1 MEINVRGKNIEATPS
16 LVDYAHKKL
25 GKLDKHFNEKTDVQ
39 VVMSVIREEHIV
51 EVTVNLNGMILRG
64 EESTGDMYAS
74 IDQVVDKLERQV
86 KKYKTRMDKA
96 KRQTGLRNMSEQ
108 HAALEAEAREEE
120 EEESPRVVRTKRF
133 PLKPMSVEEAILQM
147 DLLGHNFF
155 VFTNAETD
163 VVNVVYKRK
172 DANYGLIEP
181 E

>member
-1 MEINVRGKNIEATPS
+1 MKINVRGKNIDATPS

-25 GKLDKHFNEKTDVQ
+25 GKLDKHFDESADVQ

-74 IDQVVDKLERQV
+74 IDQVVDKLERQM
-86 KKYKTRMDKA
+86 KKYKTRMHKQM
-96 KRQTGLRNMSEQ
+96 RQKGVRNMNEQ
-108 HAALEAEAREEE
+108 HAAIEAEEAEEE
-120 EEESPRVVRTKRF
+120 DKPRVVRTKRF
-133 PLKPMSVEEAILQM
+133 PLKPMTVEEAILQM

-155 VFTNAETD
+155 VFANAETE
-163 VVNVVYKRK
+163 VINVIYRRK
-172 DANYGLIEP
+172 DGNYGLIEP